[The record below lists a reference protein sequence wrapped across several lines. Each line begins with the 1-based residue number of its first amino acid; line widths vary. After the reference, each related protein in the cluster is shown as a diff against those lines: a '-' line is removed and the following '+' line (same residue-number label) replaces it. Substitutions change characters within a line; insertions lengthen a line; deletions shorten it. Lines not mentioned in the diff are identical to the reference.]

1 MPHTS
6 LSRREFLH
14 VAGAVGATAAL
25 TQACR
30 WVGPSSDAGLTPTA
44 TGGESMPTATPF
56 TPDPTPTVV
65 SPTATP
71 ESFVGRVA
79 LVRTTDRAEG
89 LQRAVDLLGA
99 RTSAGAEVFVK
110 PNYNS
115 ADPTP
120 GSTHND
126 VLRAMIERLREWN
139 ADRITVGDRSGMG
152 DTRAVMQSLGAF
164 GMAEA
169 LGFETIVFDEL
180 SADDW
185 VAMDAPGSHWNRG
198 FAVARPCLEAEVV
211 QLCCLKTHRF
221 GGHFTLSLKNSV
233 GMVAKRVPGAGYD
246 YMTELHFSTNQRRMI
261 AEINVAYAPALVVM
275 DGVEAFTT
283 GGPDSGKRVAP
294 GVVMASADRIAID
307 AAGVA
312 ILRDFGTT
320 NPVSQG
326 PVFEQAQI
334 ARAVE
339 LGLGVDSPQAIQF
352 VTADDE
358 SRAYAE
364 RLQELLLAA

>member
-1 MPHTS
+1 M
-6 LSRREFLH
+6 
-14 VAGAVGATAAL
+14 AGAAGATAAL
-25 TQACR
+25 AQACR
-30 WVGPSSDAGLTPTA
+30 FAGLATDPNPKATA
-44 TGGESMPTATPF
+44 PGGETMPTSTPF
-56 TPDPTPTVV
+56 PPNPTPSVV
-65 SPTATP
+65 PPVPTP
-71 ESFVGRVA
+71 EPLVGRVA
-79 LVRTTDRAEG
+79 LVRTTDRADG
-89 LQRAVDLLGA
+89 LRRAVDLLGVQ
-99 RTSAGAEVFVK
+99 TSPGAKVFVK
-110 PNYNS
+110 PNFNS

-126 VLRAMIERLREWN
+126 VLQAMIERLREWK

-152 DTRAVMQSLGAF
+152 DTRAVMQSLGIF
-164 GMAEA
+164 DMAGA
-169 LGFETIVFDEL
+169 LGFETLIFDDL
-180 SADDW
+180 SVDDW

-246 YMTELHFSTNQRRMI
+246 YMTELHLSPNQRRMI
-261 AEINVAYAPALVVM
+261 AEINAAYAPTLVVM

-283 GGPDSGKRVAP
+283 GGPDSGKRVSSE
-294 GVVMASADRIAID
+294 VVMASADRVALD

-320 NPVSQG
+320 NQVSSG

-334 ARAVE
+334 ARAIE
-339 LGLGVDSPQAIQF
+339 LGLGVNSPQGIQF
-352 VTADDE
+352 VTGDDE
-358 SRAYAE
+358 SRAYGE
-364 RLQELLLAA
+364 RLQEILLAT